1 MKKKATWT
9 WEVALKCGRRYYIDV
24 PEGGVEC
31 AAVLAL
37 LFRAF
42 SPAEVV
48 SVRRLAPGEVKDPRG
63 TTLLGVYP

>member
-1 MKKKATWT
+1 MKKAKATWDVT
-9 WEVALKCGRRYYIDV
+9 LKCGRRYYIDV

-42 SPAEVV
+42 SPSEIAGI
-48 SVRRLAPGEVKDPRG
+48 RRLAEGEAKDPRG